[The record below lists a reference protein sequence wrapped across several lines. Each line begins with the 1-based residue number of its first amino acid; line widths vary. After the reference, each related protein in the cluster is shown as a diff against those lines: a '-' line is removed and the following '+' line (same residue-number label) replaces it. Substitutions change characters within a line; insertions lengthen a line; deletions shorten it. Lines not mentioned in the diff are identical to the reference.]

1 MELDVLKHIAIL
13 AVALLATGCALV
25 YPKATLPYRAC
36 HTAKRDG
43 WRALPKPPEQ
53 AAQLLAIA
61 GNPQASDN
69 WSLYWFDKP
78 DGNILLCQGDSAK
91 RQYTAMMGC
100 WDHTWKF
107 ADGAGGW
114 QLAPDGEVSRI
125 CLTDLD
131 SGAID
136 RRGWREKS
144 EVPVTLKLSMRD
156 DTGAVF

>member
-1 MELDVLKHIAIL
+1 LELDMLKHIAIL

-69 WSLYWFDKP
+69 WALYWFDKP

-91 RQYTAMMGC
+91 RQYMAMMGC
-100 WDHTWKF
+100 WDNTWKF
-107 ADGAGGW
+107 IESDSGW
-114 QLAPDGEVSRI
+114 QLAPDGARNSV

-136 RRGWREKS
+136 RRGREEKVKFPLALES
-144 EVPVTLKLSMRD
+144 PPRD
-156 DTGAVF
+156 ETGAVF